1 MVKEV
6 EKTSSVKQA
15 ILVEK
20 YLEEIKNDG
29 GLYKKVESVLARKA
43 KLGETIVSVTSD
55 GEEGHNVANEGDV
68 VVQNQTDA
76 KEEYIVKGET
86 FINRYNVESV
96 LTDKW
101 QVYEPSGDV
110 HAIPITLAVTTE
122 LGVGNKFFIEA
133 SWGESQ
139 FASEGDYFVTPSP
152 NFDEIYRVGKPEF
165 EKTYSLKE

>member
-6 EKTSSVKQA
+6 EKSLPVKQA

-29 GLYKKVESVLARKA
+29 RLYKKVESVLARKA
-43 KLGETIVSVTSD
+43 RLGETIVSVTSD
-55 GEEGHNVANEGDV
+55 GEEGHNVANDGDV

-86 FINRYNVESV
+86 FVNRYNVELE

-101 QVYEPSGDV
+101 QVYEPSGEAR
-110 HAIPITLAVTTE
+110 AIPITHAVIAE
-122 LGVGNKFFIEA
+122 LRVGHKFFIEA

-165 EKTYSLKE
+165 EKTYTLKE